1 MVDKISADNFPRV
14 FDEAGFARVERIIS
28 PYGLSALL
36 VRNGFYIELL
46 RKIYEG
52 WYEEYM
58 LGCDSAGLE
67 REDFDSYMI
76 DFNCSST
83 IGGTVES
90 GDVGLLMGL
99 EYTFK
104 AVVEKIAHICVLKH
118 ISILLRKEAQLK
130 IKDDYGR
137 IDASEW
143 DRELDY
149 FAKNIVIPAVSE
161 RLNFYED
168 EVMEN
173 IYRYWE
179 LGDPILLQGVLETIV
194 SEVSFFIN
202 VRKPE
207 FADTSRANNLISVEF
222 DGVLNGHDYESRVA
236 ELFNLLGWNS
246 RVTPKTGDNGAD
258 IIAEKNGVVIVV
270 QCKFYSS
277 PVGNKSVQEIYSAK
291 GYYDGGHACVVT
303 NLSYTPAAKS
313 VAAKLGVALLH
324 HEQVKEYLESF

>member
-1 MVDKISADNFPRV
+1 MVDKISADNFTRV
-14 FDEAGFARVERIIS
+14 FDEAGLAKVESKVS

-58 LGCDSAGLE
+58 LGCESAGLE

-76 DFNCSST
+76 DFNVSST
-83 IGGTVES
+83 VGGGAVES
-90 GDVGLLMGL
+90 GDVAQLMGL

-104 AVVEKIAHICVLKH
+104 AVVEKISHISILKH
-118 ISILLRKEAQLK
+118 ISVLLRKEAQLK

-137 IDASEW
+137 IDAGRW
-143 DRELDY
+143 NRELDY

-179 LGDPILLQGVLETIV
+179 LGDPILLQSVLETV
-194 SEVSFFIN
+194 VREVDFFIA
-202 VRKPE
+202 VRKHE
-207 FADTSRANNLISVEF
+207 LTKTS
-222 DGVLNGHDYESRVA
+222 
-236 ELFNLLGWNS
+236 
-246 RVTPKTGDNGAD
+246 
-258 IIAEKNGVVIVV
+258 
-270 QCKFYSS
+270 
-277 PVGNKSVQEIYSAK
+277 
-291 GYYDGGHACVVT
+291 DGGV
-303 NLSYTPAAKS
+303 NSPDD
-313 VAAKLGVALLH
+313 
-324 HEQVKEYLESF
+324 